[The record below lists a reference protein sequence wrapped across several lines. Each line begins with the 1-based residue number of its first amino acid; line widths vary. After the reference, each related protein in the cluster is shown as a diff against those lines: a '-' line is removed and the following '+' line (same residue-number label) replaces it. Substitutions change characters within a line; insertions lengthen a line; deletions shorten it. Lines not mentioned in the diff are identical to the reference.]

1 MLKTIKI
8 KEKTRQKLLQ
18 KGRKGESF
26 DDVINRLIE
35 NATRKR

>member
-8 KEKTRQKLLQ
+8 KEKTHQKLLQ

-35 NATRKR
+35 NVRKR